1 MVNLNKYSFSDPFN
15 RGIDFYTPDD
25 VDVSIFMSASGSIV
39 IDSIILRISSSSLS
53 ALSDLSVGSV
63 KISYAVIDIS
73 GIAVTA
79 TVATERQDVT
89 ISVSANTT
97 LTVSSIKISDS
108 VASLSSSAN
117 LVVNSI
123 RVAEAASALSSNSNL
138 AVAAYKISSAVSAP
152 SGSASLSA
160 GAVAIKYAAALLS
173 GSVNMSTDGKIAL
186 ATIRIQVFQNATVSA
201 EIIKFSAVTG
211 VDTSSIR
218 TLLLLDGKPLT
229 NQNRTLDVTSTPMFI
244 ENRNWNASSS
254 RYYKNQTTA
263 DKKSFSLNWSF
274 IPNFME
280 KTVDSKYSR
289 DYIRKISKDPD
300 VHTLTIIN
308 SDANGLTPYTE
319 TVYNVLVKDF
329 NENLIRRDIP
339 DNTYYFNC
347 SMTLEEV

>member
-1 MVNLNKYSFSDPFN
+1 MVDINKYSFSDPFN
-15 RGIDFYTPDD
+15 RGIDFYTIDGA
-25 VDVSIFMSASGSIV
+25 DVSVDISGSGNLV
-39 IDSIILRISSSSLS
+39 VDSIAIRLSDVSLSSLS
-53 ALSDLSVGSV
+53 NVSINFT
-63 KISYAVIDIS
+63 KISYAIIDIS

-79 TVATERQDVT
+79 TVATERQDVA

-97 LTVSSIKISDS
+97 LTVSSIKISNS

-123 RVAEAASALSSNSNL
+123 RVAISSSTLSSNSTL
-138 AVAAYKISSAVSAP
+138 TTSAYKFASAISAP
-152 SGSASLSA
+152 SGSASLSV
-160 GAVAIKYAAALLS
+160 GATIIRYAAALLS
-173 GSVNMSTDGKIAL
+173 GSVSVSTAGRIVL
-186 ATIRIQVFQNATVSA
+186 ATIRIQLFENATVSA

-229 NQNRTLDVTSTPMFI
+229 NQNRTLDVTSTPVFI

-280 KTVDSKYSR
+280 KTVDNKYSR
-289 DYIRKISKDPD
+289 DYIRQISKDPD
-300 VHTLTIIN
+300 AHTLTIIN

-329 NENLIRRDIP
+329 NESLIRRDIP

>member
-1 MVNLNKYSFSDPFN
+1 MVDINRYSFSDPFN
-15 RGIDFYTPDD
+15 RGIDFYTIDAAD
-25 VDVSIFMSASGSIV
+25 VI
-39 IDSIILRISSSSLS
+39 
-53 ALSDLSVGSV
+53 
-63 KISYAVIDIS
+63 IDIS
-73 GIAVTA
+73 GSGNLVVNSTAIRFSSITLSALADMSTTIAKTTFASIDLSGLSVTV
-79 TVATERQDVT
+79 TVATERQDALVD
-89 ISVSANTT
+89 VSANTT
-97 LTVSSIKISDS
+97 LTVSSLKISNSDS
-108 VASLSSSAN
+108 SLSSSAN
-117 LVVNSI
+117 LVSNSI
-123 RVAEAASALSSNSNL
+123 KISISSSTLSSNSSL
-138 AVAAYKISSAVSAP
+138 TVAGFRIVPGASAP
-152 SGSASLSA
+152 SGSASLSV
-160 GAVAIKYAAALLS
+160 GATTIKFAAALLS
-173 GSVNMSTDGKIAL
+173 GSVSMSTAGRIVL
-186 ATIRIQVFQNATVSA
+186 ATIRIQLFENATVSA

-229 NQNRTLDVTSTPMFI
+229 NQNRTLDVTSAPVFI

-274 IPNFME
+274 IPNFKE
-280 KTVDSKYSR
+280 KTVDDKYSR

-300 VHTLTIIN
+300 AHTLTIIN

-329 NENLIRRDIP
+329 NESLIRRDIP